1 MDLEEGINRLN
12 GVLDVE
18 IQGFFTER
26 FINLCKIN
34 NIKIWNIKNIVIG
47 IVRFS
52 ICIKDF
58 KKLKKIAKKTKCKV
72 KIIDKKGLYF
82 KVFKYRK
89 RKIVYL
95 LILVCII
102 SCIVFSSFIWNIE
115 IVGNENISSEE
126 ILLALNK
133 IGLKQGTC
141 KIGLKSK
148 NIINGLRINVDGI
161 AWAGLEING
170 TKAKIKIV
178 EKTNLTEDNRED
190 GTVGDVVSTKSG
202 VIEKV
207 VVENG
212 TSIQNVG
219 DYIEENRIIIEGKV
233 YGKNTDVKEVKAK
246 GIIILDVS
254 YPYSNTYSY
263 KKENKKYKDKK
274 KYSIGLTINE
284 KENYINYLDKS
295 INYDIIKNSY
305 GFNIFSNKISFD
317 LYEFDIYDVE
327 IVDRSL
333 EEIVEQAKV
342 DANNY
347 INEVMPNLRN
357 PKIINEDVSYNIID
371 DENVYVNVTYT
382 ISEEDGIYRKRST
395 NE

>member
-1 MDLEEGINRLN
+1 ME
-12 GVLDVE
+12 
-18 IQGFFTER
+18 
-26 FINLCKIN
+26 
-34 NIKIWNIKNIVIG
+34 
-47 IVRFS
+47 
-52 ICIKDF
+52 
-58 KKLKKIAKKTKCKV
+58 
-72 KIIDKKGLYF
+72 
-82 KVFKYRK
+82 
-89 RKIVYL
+89 
-95 LILVCII
+95 
-102 SCIVFSSFIWNIE
+102 
-115 IVGNENISSEE
+115 
-126 ILLALNK
+126 
-133 IGLKQGTC
+133 
-141 KIGLKSK
+141 
-148 NIINGLRINVDGI
+148 
-161 AWAGLEING
+161 
-170 TKAKIKIV
+170 
-178 EKTNLTEDNRED
+178 
-190 GTVGDVVSTKSG
+190 SG